1 MAVNF
6 PDSPSNGDTHI
17 VSGVTYTYN
26 STKNAWETIGGAI
39 TTTGSGDTPPANPVD
54 GDLWFN
60 SSSAEL
66 SVRYNDGTSSQ
77 WVVVSG
83 AAGPPGTDGSSPN
96 LSAVAEDILP
106 DADSSR
112 SLGSASKK
120 WKDLFLS
127 GDTISL
133 GGIKLKDAG
142 GSLKVETSAGADV
155 SPGGTKIYANLAAF
169 PDSGNTAGDMAFATD
184 TKAVYMWDGTEWD
197 RINSGGD
204 ETPRLT
210 TTPSTTHDLNG
221 DGSTSTITIAAED
234 PEGFPI
240 TYSHDTNPSS
250 PNQVTSITNSGG
262 VFTLTPSTTSAHAG
276 NFALRLKASD
286 GVHITSHAITVALA
300 FQTNF
305 TFDTSLS
312 MINTNYTDTNKL
324 EATVSTSS
332 AQDATSEQIG
342 IMGKGYLEY
351 KVVTVGNYPMIG
363 VGSGQAG
370 VDLGYSNGNA
380 VYLYVNGD
388 KYSGAVGTSLFSGL
402 LPVNS
407 IVMVAYDTV
416 AEEVWLGYN
425 GAWPSGKDPTAGQ
438 SGYSC
443 GGAPATH
450 GFKPALTSGSSTAGT
465 TQLEIISHTQ
475 GAQYTIPSGWV
486 LA

>member
-1 MAVNF
+1 MAINF

-17 VSGVTYTYN
+17 VGDKTWTYN
-26 STKNAWETIGGAI
+26 TSKTRWTSS
-39 TTTGSGDTPPANPVD
+39 GSGGGSSVTVSDTAPTSPSD
-54 GDLWFN
+54 GDQWFN
-60 SSSAEL
+60 STSLKMFVYYA
-66 SVRYNDGTSSQ
+66 DGSSSQ
-77 WVVVSG
+77 WVPASPQQ
-83 AAGPPGTDGSSPN
+83 AGPAGTDGT
-96 LSAVAEDILP
+96 D
-106 DADSSR
+106 
-112 SLGSASKK
+112 G
-120 WKDLFLS
+120 
-127 GDTISL
+127 
-133 GGIKLKDAG
+133 
-142 GSLKVETSAGADV
+142 TSATPV
-155 SPGGTKIYANLAAF
+155 SYANLAAF
-169 PDSGNTAGDMAFATD
+169 PSSGNTAGDMGFATD
-184 TKAVYMWDGTEWD
+184 TKAIYVWDGVEWD

-250 PNQVTSITNSGG
+250 PNQVTSITDSGG

-286 GVHITSHAITVALA
+286 GVHITSHAITVSLS
-300 FQTNF
+300 FQTDF

-312 MINTNYTDTNKL
+312 MINTNYTATNKL
-324 EATVSTSS
+324 EATVRTSVP
-332 AQDATSEQIG
+332 AAPSEQIG
-342 IMGKGYLEY
+342 KMGKGYLEY
-351 KVVTVGNYPMIG
+351 KVIAVGGNPMIG
-363 VGSGQAG
+363 VGSGNTG
-370 VDLGYSNGNA
+370 LNYGYNSGNA

-388 KYSGAVGTSLFSGL
+388 KHSGGVSTGLFSGL

-425 GAWPSGKDPTAGQ
+425 GTWASGNDPTAGQ
-438 SGYSC
+438 SGFSC
-443 GGAPATH
+443 AGAPATN
-450 GFKPALTSGSSTAGT
+450 GFRPMLTSGSSTAGT

-475 GAQYTIPSGWV
+475 GAQYTIPSGWE

>member
-1 MAVNF
+1 MAINF
-6 PDSPSNGDTHI
+6 PDSPSNGDTHTAN
-17 VSGVTYTYN
+17 GVVYTYN
-26 STKNAWETIGGAI
+26 STSTLWDTISGGGG
-39 TTTGSGDTPPANPVD
+39 GSSVTVSDTAPTSPSD
-54 GDLWFN
+54 GDQWFD
-60 SSSAEL
+60 STDGSL
-66 SVRYNDGTSSQ
+66 SVYYNDGSSSQ
-77 WVVVSG
+77 WISTSGPAG
-83 AAGPPGTDGSSPN
+83 AAGVDGTDGT
-96 LSAVAEDILP
+96 DGT
-106 DADSSR
+106 D
-112 SLGSASKK
+112 
-120 WKDLFLS
+120 
-127 GDTISL
+127 
-133 GGIKLKDAG
+133 
-142 GSLKVETSAGADV
+142 GADGSTV
-155 SPGGTKIYANLAAF
+155 TEYANIAAF
-169 PDSGNTAGDMAFATD
+169 PSSGNTAGDMGFATD
-184 TKAVYMWDGTEWD
+184 TKAIYVWDGAEWD

-286 GVHITSHAITVALA
+286 GVHVTSHAITVALA

-351 KVVTVGNYPMIG
+351 KVIAVGNNPMIG

-370 VDLGYSNGNA
+370 VDLGYNNGNA

-450 GFKPALTSGSSTAGT
+450 GFKPALTNGSSTAGT

-475 GAQYTIPSGWV
+475 GPQYTIPSGWE
-486 LA
+486 LAQENNKWQ

>member
-1 MAVNF
+1 MSKAR
-6 PDSPSNGDTHI
+6 D
-17 VSGVTYTYN
+17 VSRLF
-26 STKNAWETIGGAI
+26 SK
-39 TTTGSGDTPPANPVD
+39 TGS
-54 GDLWFN
+54 
-60 SSSAEL
+60 SSS
-66 SVRYNDGTSSQ
+66 DI
-77 WVVVSG
+77 
-83 AAGPPGTDGSSPN
+83 GSST
-96 LSAVAEDILP
+96 V
-106 DADSSR
+106 
-112 SLGSASKK
+112 
-120 WKDLFLS
+120 
-127 GDTISL
+127 
-133 GGIKLKDAG
+133 
-142 GSLKVETSAGADV
+142 
-155 SPGGTKIYANLAAF
+155 IYANLAAF

-312 MINTNYTDTNKL
+312 MINTNYTATNKL
-324 EATVSTSS
+324 EATVSNGVW
-332 AQDATSEQIG
+332 APSEQIG
-342 IMGKGYLEY
+342 KMGKGYLEY
-351 KVVTVGNYPMIG
+351 KLISSGQYPMIG
-363 VGSGQAG
+363 VGSGDSSLNF
-370 VDLGYSNGNA
+370 VYNSGNA
-380 VYLYVNGD
+380 VYIYINGEKFVD
-388 KYSGAVGTSLFSGL
+388 NVSTSLGTLVTNDILMF
-402 LPVNS
+402 
-407 IVMVAYDTV
+407 AYNT
-416 AEEVWLGYN
+416 ATEEVWFGRN
-425 GAWPSGKDPTAGQ
+425 GTWASGKDPTAGQ

-443 GGAPATH
+443 NGSPATY
-450 GFKPALTSGSSTAGT
+450 GFRPMLTSGSGTAGT

-486 LA
+486 LAQENNKWQ

>member
-1 MAVNF
+1 MAINF

-17 VSGVTYTYN
+17 VGDKTWTYN
-26 STKNAWETIGGAI
+26 TSKTRWTSS
-39 TTTGSGDTPPANPVD
+39 GSGGGSSVTVSDTAPASPSD
-54 GDLWFN
+54 GDQWFN
-60 SSSAEL
+60 STNGSL
-66 SVRYNDGTSSQ
+66 LIYYNDGTSSQ
-77 WVVVSG
+77 WVGVSG
-83 AAGPPGTDGSSPN
+83 PAGSDG
-96 LSAVAEDILP
+96 
-106 DADSSR
+106 
-112 SLGSASKK
+112 AS
-120 WKDLFLS
+120 
-127 GDTISL
+127 G
-133 GGIKLKDAG
+133 AP
-142 GSLKVETSAGADV
+142 TS
-155 SPGGTKIYANLAAF
+155 YANLAAF
-169 PDSGNTAGDMAFATD
+169 PSSGNTAGDMGFATD
-184 TKAVYMWDGTEWD
+184 TKAIYVWDGAEWD

-250 PNQVTSITNSGG
+250 PNQVTSITDSGG

-286 GVHITSHAITVALA
+286 GVHITSHAITVSLS
-300 FQTNF
+300 FQTDF

-312 MINTNYTDTNKL
+312 MINTNYTATNKL
-324 EATVSTSS
+324 EATVRTSVPT
-332 AQDATSEQIG
+332 APSEQIG
-342 IMGKGYLEY
+342 KMGKGYLEY
-351 KVVTVGNYPMIG
+351 KVIIVGNAPMIG
-363 VGSGQAG
+363 VGSGNTG
-370 VDLGYSNGNA
+370 LNYGYNSGNA

-388 KYSGAVGTSLFSGL
+388 KFSGGVSTGLFSGL

-425 GAWPSGKDPTAGQ
+425 GTWASGKDPTAGQ
-438 SGYSC
+438 SGFSC
-443 GGAPATH
+443 AGAPATN
-450 GFKPALTSGSSTAGT
+450 GFRPMLTSGSSTAGT

-475 GAQYTIPSGWV
+475 GAQYTIPSGWE